1 MKFLYP
7 EFLWALGVLAIPIL
21 LHLFN
26 FRRFKKVIF
35 PNLRF
40 LQEVQVQNKSKQQ
53 LKKWLV
59 LIARCLM
66 LTFLVMAFARP
77 YFPGP
82 QSEKSF
88 AGSLVSIYL
97 DNSFSM
103 NAQSD
108 QGELLEQAKER
119 ARDLAKAYATNDRF
133 QLLTNDFEARH
144 QRFETKERFLQW
156 VDEVQLSPKSR
167 KMSEVFSRQ
176 KDLLESEAS
185 DFRKVAVQISD
196 FQKSQ
201 ANAAELPGDSSI
213 SLYLLP
219 LTANSRD
226 NISLDSAWIS
236 TPYVRAG
243 EPLNMRVKLSNRGAT
258 DISDLNLV
266 LKIGA
271 EQKGLQSLNLE
282 AGNETEVEV
291 NFTLDAPGWYSG
303 QLEIQDYP
311 VVFDDVMYFSLKV
324 QEQVKVLL
332 INGNTS
338 SKYIK
343 GVLATDAYFAM
354 EEVDARGLDY
364 GRFGQADLIVLNG
377 VEDWTSGL
385 ESELTKYLEKGG
397 DIYMIPA
404 EKQAEAANGF
414 LASLGAGSFGQ
425 ALSQNQR
432 VKSIQSEHPLFQ
444 DIQESAPENM
454 AMPLVKKVYPLTQA
468 SAAASDLIRLE
479 NGMPLLRQ
487 LSYKRGNLYVLSTR
501 LESEW
506 SDFALHYL
514 FPSTLL
520 RLSIFSKEVPAL
532 YYVLGES
539 AYVPV
544 DAERSN
550 DKVLFELEGQG
561 LKSVPEML
569 VRDKKMFIGVQEL
582 LSQSGIY
589 QLKEKENGHLLTE
602 LAFNYARTESDMEY
616 SSIEELSAISAPGMR
631 IAVFDASEARV
642 SERLIQQDG
651 SKQLWKQ
658 ALLLA
663 LLFLTIEI
671 LLLRFLK

>member
-7 EFLWALGVLAIPIL
+7 EFLWALTVLAIPIL

-53 LKKWLV
+53 LRKWLV
-59 LIARCLM
+59 LLARCLM
-66 LTFLVMAFARP
+66 LVFLVLAFARP

-82 QSEKSF
+82 QSEQSF
-88 AGSLVSIYL
+88 AGTLVSIYL

-119 ARDLAKAYATNDRF
+119 ARDLAKAYASNDRF
-133 QLLTNDFEARH
+133 QLLTNDFESRH
-144 QRFETKERFLQW
+144 QRFESRDRFLQW

-185 DFRKVAVQISD
+185 EFRKVAVQISD

-201 ANAAELPGDSSI
+201 ANAADLPADSSI
-213 SLYLLP
+213 TLYLLP
-219 LTANSRD
+219 LSANSRD

-243 EPLNMRVKLSNRGAT
+243 EPLNMRVKLSNRGET
-258 DISDLNLV
+258 DISNLNLV

-282 AGNETEVEV
+282 AGAETEVEV
-291 NFTLDAPGWYSG
+291 NFSLDAAGWYSG

-311 VVFDDVMYFSLKV
+311 VVFDDVLYFSLKV
-324 QEQVKVLL
+324 QEQVNILA
-332 INGNTS
+332 INGSES
-338 SKYIK
+338 SKYLK
-343 GVLATDAYFAM
+343 GVFATDAYFKL
-354 EEVDARGLDY
+354 EEADAKGLDY
-364 GRFGQADLIVLNG
+364 ARFPQADLIVLNG
-377 VEDWTSGL
+377 VEEWTSGL
-385 ESELTKYLEKGG
+385 ETELIKYLDQGG
-397 DIYMIPA
+397 DLYLIPSAQKA
-404 EKQAEAANGF
+404 EQANAF
-414 LASLGAGSFGQ
+414 LSKLGAGALGQ
-425 ALSQNQR
+425 PQLQNQK
-432 VKSIQSEHPLFQ
+432 VKSILSDHPLFK
-444 DIQESAPENM
+444 DIQESTSPNM
-454 AMPLVKKVYPLTQA
+454 AMPAIKQHFPLGAA
-468 SAAASDLIRLE
+468 SAAANDLIRLE
-479 NGMPLLRQ
+479 NGQSLFRQ
-487 LSYKRGNLYVLSTR
+487 LSYGKGSLYLLGTR
-501 LESEW
+501 LEPEW
-506 SDFALHYL
+506 GDFALHYL

-520 RLSIFSKEVPAL
+520 RLSIFSKEVPSL

-544 DAERSN
+544 DAERSS
-550 DKVLFELEGQG
+550 DKVLFELEGNG

-582 LSQSGIY
+582 LASAGLY
-589 QLKEKENGHLLTE
+589 QLKEKENGRLLAQ

-616 SSIEELSAISAPGMR
+616 SSIEELSAISAPGMH
-631 IAVFDASEARV
+631 IAVFDASQASV

>member
-53 LKKWLV
+53 LRKWLV
-59 LIARCLM
+59 LVARCLM
-66 LTFLVMAFARP
+66 LIFLVLAFARP

-82 QSEKSF
+82 QAEQTF
-88 AGSLVSIYL
+88 AGNLVSIYL

-119 ARDLAKAYATNDRF
+119 ARDLAKAYAANDRF
-133 QLLTNDFEARH
+133 QLLTNDFEGRH
-144 QRFETKERFLQW
+144 QRFESKERFLQW

-167 KMSEVFSRQ
+167 KMSDVFARQ
-176 KDLLESEAS
+176 KDGLESETS

-201 ANAAELPGDSSI
+201 ANASELPGDSTI
-213 SLYLLP
+213 NLYLLP

-226 NISLDSAWIS
+226 NISIDSAWIS

-243 EPLNMRVKLSNRGAT
+243 EALNMRVKLSNRGET

-266 LKIGA
+266 LKIA
-271 EQKGLQSLNLE
+271 SEQKGLQNLNLE
-282 AGNETEVEV
+282 AGKEAEVEV

-311 VVFDDVMYFSLKV
+311 VVFDDQLFFSLKV
-324 QEQVKVLL
+324 QEQVKVLV
-332 INGNTS
+332 INGGAS

-343 GVLATDAYFAM
+343 GVFATDAYFSV

-364 GRFGQADLIVLNG
+364 ARFAQADLIVANG
-377 VEDWTSGL
+377 IEEWTSGL
-385 ESELTKYLEKGG
+385 QTELNKYLERGG
-397 DIYMIPA
+397 DIYFIPSSLKA
-404 EKQAEAANGF
+404 DAANNF
-414 LASLGAGSFGQ
+414 LTEVGAGAFGPLQ
-425 ALSQNQR
+425 TQSLK
-432 VKSIQSEHPLFQ
+432 VKSLQAEHPLFQ
-444 DIQESAPENM
+444 DIQESASQNT
-454 AMPLVKKVYPLTQA
+454 AMPVIKKSYPLGAA
-468 SAAASDLIRLE
+468 SASASDLILLE
-479 NGMPLLRQ
+479 NEQALLRHTA
-487 LSYKRGNLYVLSTR
+487 YKKGNLYLLGTG
-501 LESEW
+501 LEAEW
-506 SDFALHYL
+506 GDFALHYL

-520 RLSIFSKEVPAL
+520 RLGIFSKEVPAL

-544 DAERSN
+544 DAERSS
-550 DKVLFELEGQG
+550 DKVLFELEGNG

-582 LSQSGIY
+582 LSQSGLY
-589 QLKEKENGHLLTE
+589 QLKEKDNGRLLAE

-616 SSIEELSAISAPGMR
+616 SSLEELSAIAAPGMH
-631 IAVFDASEARV
+631 IAVFDASLASV